1 MEGCHHN
8 SLLLVWPRE
17 SRVPR
22 GSAKALFPLARSA
35 SAFVRARGP
44 LLAALALGALPAALA
59 VAQLGR
65 LHPDE
70 VYQSLEPAFYRV
82 HGYGVLAWE
91 WQSGLRNWAVPL
103 ALASLFRAAG
113 WFGLQD
119 PWTLRGL
126 VGVPLAL
133 LHAAALLAAF
143 QLGSR
148 QSRLAGWTSL
158 LGLGLLPMAWAYA
171 GRTLSE
177 SLSAAALVL
186 AADALDRPR
195 ARAARGGVAL
205 GLSVVARY
213 GSVPAVLGAL
223 AWLAGCRR
231 WRELRWAMAGG
242 AAVAASLAALDFFTW
257 GAPFHSLLAWTR
269 FNVLSEGAAR
279 AFGVQPPAFY
289 VSLLLALVPPWVW
302 PLLLYSILR
311 PASGRPRVGVALA
324 MAAVSL
330 GALLATPHKEERFL
344 YPVVVLLV
352 LEAAP
357 ALGRVLQAVPRAAGF
372 TLAAAALLASLAA
385 RPTTIDARGDQFRA
399 LVRAARTEGVTG
411 LLIVNEGLWGSGGFF
426 YLGKRIPW
434 LTCDWPQD
442 GNFRRA
448 MGDAR
453 FNRAIT
459 FEGRALDALQAA
471 GFHVTET
478 VGRETV
484 LAR

>member
-1 MEGCHHN
+1 ML
-8 SLLLVWPRE
+8 S
-17 SRVPR
+17 
-22 GSAKALFPLARSA
+22 PLARSA
-35 SAFVRARGP
+35 SAAVRARAP
-44 LLAALALGALPAALA
+44 LLAALALGALPAVLA

-91 WQSGLRNWAVPL
+91 WRSGLRNWAVPL
-103 ALASLFRAAG
+103 ALAGLFRIAG
-113 WFGLQD
+113 ALGLED

-143 QLGSR
+143 RLGGR

-195 ARAARGGVAL
+195 PRATGGGVAL

-213 GSVPAVLGAL
+213 GSAPAVLGAL

-231 WRELRWAMAGG
+231 WCALLWALAGG
-242 AAVAASLAALDFFTW
+242 AAVAALLGALDYVSW
-257 GAPFHSLLAWTR
+257 GAPFHSLVAWTS
-269 FNVLSEGAAR
+269 FNVLSGGAAQ
-279 AFGVQPPAFY
+279 AFGAEGPGFY
-289 VSLLLALVPPWVW
+289 VSLLLRLVPLWVW
-302 PLLLYSILR
+302 PLLLYSLLR

-324 MAAVSL
+324 MAAASL

-344 YPVVVLLV
+344 YPVVVLFV

-357 ALGRVLQAVPRAAGF
+357 ALGRLLGALPRAAAFGLL
-372 TLAAAALLASLAA
+372 TLALLASLVA
-385 RPTTIDARGDQFRA
+385 RPTTIDARGDEFRA
-399 LVRAARTEGVTG
+399 LVRATRPDGVTG

-426 YLGKRIPW
+426 YVGKRIPW
-434 LTCDWPQD
+434 LTCDWPRD
-442 GNFRRA
+442 GNFRLA
-448 MGDAR
+448 MGDRR

-459 FEGRALDALQAA
+459 FEARALEALQAA

>member
-1 MEGCHHN
+1 M
-8 SLLLVWPRE
+8 LV
-17 SRVPR
+17 
-22 GSAKALFPLARSA
+22 AL
-35 SAFVRARGP
+35 V
-44 LLAALALGALPAALA
+44 LGALPAVLA

-91 WQSGLRNWAVPL
+91 WRSGLRNWAVPL
-103 ALASLFRAAG
+103 ALAGLFRAAG
-113 WFGLQD
+113 ALGLQD

-143 QLGSR
+143 RLGSR
-148 QSRLAGWTSL
+148 QSRLAGWAAL
-158 LGLGLLPMAWAYA
+158 LALGLLPMAWAYA

-177 SLSAAALVL
+177 SLSATALVL

-195 ARAARGGVAL
+195 PRAAWGGVAL
-205 GLSVVARY
+205 GLAVVARY
-213 GSVPAVLGAL
+213 GSAPAVLGAL
-223 AWLAGCRR
+223 AWLAAWRR
-231 WRELRWAMAGG
+231 WRALFLAVLGG
-242 AAVAASLAALDFFTW
+242 AAVAALLAALDFFTW
-257 GAPFHSLLAWTR
+257 GAPFHSLVAWTR

-279 AFGVQPPAFY
+279 AFGAEGPAFY
-289 VSLLLALVPPWVW
+289 LSLLFRLVPLWVW
-302 PLLLYSILR
+302 PLLLYGLLR

-324 MAAVSL
+324 MAAVAL

-352 LEAAP
+352 LEAGP
-357 ALGRVLQAVPRAAGF
+357 ALGRLVQAAPRAVGF
-372 TLAAAALLASLAA
+372 GLAALALVASLAA
-385 RPTTIDARGDQFRA
+385 LPTTIDARGDQFRA
-399 LVRAARTEGVTG
+399 LVQAARPDGVTG

-442 GNFRRA
+442 GNFRLA
-448 MGDAR
+448 MGDRR

-471 GFHVTET
+471 GFRVTQT

>member
-1 MEGCHHN
+1 MLHT
-8 SLLLVWPRE
+8 
-17 SRVPR
+17 
-22 GSAKALFPLARSA
+22 LARSA
-35 SAFVRARGP
+35 SAAVRARGP
-44 LLAALALGALPAALA
+44 LLVALALGALPAALA
-59 VAQLGR
+59 VAELGR

-91 WQSGLRNWAVPL
+91 WRAGLRNWAVPL
-103 ALASLFRAAG
+103 LLAGLFRAAA
-113 WFGLQD
+113 FLRLQD

-143 QLGSR
+143 RLGSR
-148 QSRLAGWTSL
+148 QSRFAGWVAMA
-158 LGLGLLPMAWAYA
+158 GLGLLPMAWAYA

-177 SLSAAALVL
+177 SLSATALVL
-186 AADALDRPR
+186 AADALDRPATR
-195 ARAARGGVAL
+195 ARAGAGGVAL
-205 GLSVVARY
+205 GLAVVARY

-223 AWLAGCRR
+223 LWLGLRRR
-231 WRELRWAMAGG
+231 WRQLLLAVAGG
-242 AAVAASLAALDFFTW
+242 AAVAVLLGLLDFATW

-269 FNVLSEGAAR
+269 FNVLSGGAAK
-279 AFGVQPPAFY
+279 AFGVEPASFY
-289 VSLLLALVPPWVW
+289 LLLLPRLVPLWVW
-302 PLLLYSILR
+302 PALGYALLR

-324 MAAVSL
+324 MAAVAL

-352 LEAAP
+352 LEAGPALGRLLQGLPRAP
-357 ALGRVLQAVPRAAGF
+357 ALGLGA
-372 TLAAAALLASLAA
+372 LALASSLFALS
-385 RPTTIDARGDQFRA
+385 TTVDARGDEFRA
-399 LVRAARTEGVTG
+399 LVRAARPPEVTG

-426 YLGKRIPW
+426 YLGKRISW
-434 LTCDWPQD
+434 LTCDWPED
-442 GNFRRA
+442 RAFRQA
-448 MGDAR
+448 MADAH

-459 FEGRALDALQAA
+459 FEGRALPALQAA
-471 GFHVTET
+471 GFRVTEM

>member
-8 SLLLVWPRE
+8 SLLLCWPRKG
-17 SRVPR
+17 RVRQAPR
-22 GSAKALFPLARSA
+22 PLLSSLARSA
-35 SAFVRARGP
+35 SDAIRARGP
-44 LLAALALGALPAALA
+44 LWAALALGALPAVLA
-59 VAQLGR
+59 VAVLGR

-70 VYQSLEPAFYRV
+70 VYQSLEPAFFRV

-91 WQSGLRNWAVPL
+91 WRSGLRNWAVPL
-103 ALASLFRAAG
+103 GLAGLFRAAG
-113 WFGLQD
+113 WLGLTD
-119 PWTLRGL
+119 PWTLRAI
-126 VGVPLAL
+126 VGIPLAL

-143 QLGSR
+143 RLGSR

-158 LGLGLLPMAWAYA
+158 VALGLLPMAWAYA

-177 SLSAAALVL
+177 SLSASALVL

-195 ARAARGGVAL
+195 PRGARGGVAL

-223 AWLAGCRR
+223 AWLAACRR
-231 WRELRWAMAGG
+231 FRALLLALTGG
-242 AAVAASLAALDFFTW
+242 AAVAVLLGALDFFTW

-269 FNVLSEGAAR
+269 FNVLSDGAAK
-279 AFGVQPPAFY
+279 AFGVEPPAFY
-289 VSLLLALVPPWVW
+289 LSLLVRLVPAWVW
-302 PLLLYSILR
+302 PLGCYGLWR

-324 MAAVSL
+324 MAAAAL

-344 YPVVVLLV
+344 YPVVVLLLV
-352 LEAAP
+352 EAAP
-357 ALGRVLQAVPRAAGF
+357 ALGRLLQALPRAWAVGVGA
-372 TLAAAALLASLAA
+372 LALVASVLAL
-385 RPTTIDARGDQFRA
+385 PTTVDARGDQFRA
-399 LVRAARTEGVTG
+399 LVRAARPAEVTG

-426 YLGKRIPW
+426 YVGKRIPW

-442 GNFRRA
+442 GNFRAA
-448 MGDAR
+448 MGDRR

-459 FEGRALDALQAA
+459 FEGRALQALQAA